1 MVDRLAIRINAKAYL
16 YRAGVGGDVRLWVS
30 QQSLLPIL
38 PSTHAV
44 LLTKQFTYEP
54 YSVNDY
60 TRVPIL
66 CDRALYTGRAVAK
79 LTHNPTK
86 RTIVLYPSIEW
97 LDFLH
102 SHTPIIIHH
111 NDRYWVYTEY
121 DPDAVYLYKN
131 SGGKW
136 DNTYRCWVFR
146 ELPSTSP
153 LETTPIYPLESLL
166 NPVYKQTNTFSY
178 PPLEPRAE
186 KRNTTHL

>member
-1 MVDRLAIRINAKAYL
+1 MQNRLAIRINAKAYL
-16 YRAGVGGDVRLWVS
+16 YRLGAGEAVQLWVS

-44 LLTKQFTYEP
+44 LLTKRFTYEP
-54 YSVNDY
+54 YRVNDY

-79 LTHNPTK
+79 LTHKPTK

-111 NDRYWVYTEY
+111 NNRYWVYTEY
-121 DPDAVYLYKN
+121 DADAVSLYKE

-136 DNTYRCWVFR
+136 DSTYRCWVFR
-146 ELPSTSP
+146 ELPTASP

-166 NPVYKQTNTFSY
+166 NPIYKQTNTSFY
-178 PPLEPRAE
+178 PPVETRAE
-186 KRNTTHL
+186 KRNTAHL